1 MKKYIFKMRPNTFS
15 TYLTPIR
22 EKHMLIKFILSSVEM
37 MLITRPSEDFLLD
50 NLPYIIL
57 VKGKFSR
64 LFFLSEN
71 KIFSITFPFDY
82 HPPSNEEEIGKCYY
96 NGIDIDFG
104 ITSRIREI
112 IDKLSVNFN
121 IYSND
126 RIEEMMDDIDVNES
140 ENLYRVLTELLIME
154 DAYIRYD
161 YDPEHENGHLHPLHH
176 YDIFYHSNNTFKIG
190 LNKKCEFLNM
200 LNLLNN
206 SENRH
211 YINND

>member
-57 VKGKFSR
+57 VKGRFSR

-71 KIFSITFPFDY
+71 KIFS
-82 HPPSNEEEIGKCYY
+82 
-96 NGIDIDFG
+96 

-154 DAYIRYD
+154 DGYIRYD